1 MRPLMKKLLLSLFT
15 LLLAGQLNA
24 CVMEPGVWQTVEVI
38 DSAGDP
44 GVLALSDALFQLR
57 KKFAAEMAACK
68 IPERPITFV
77 GAYLDETPMSSS
89 TLTILEQSVE
99 LVWNDARVLPA
110 SELVSS
116 PEDYVALHK
125 AAEKAG
131 KDGYSATIHV
141 SGAQSTAINQ
151 IDVNFWL
158 YQLYRCV
165 MREELKAFIRIADS
179 SGTALFIDE
188 IAVSPTVMVDPLI
201 SPVGGYII
209 RFEKNTANPLLVDF
223 GPLAEGGE
231 HQIRLNE
238 SYRQPSATPPLS
250 EFKAPLAGND

>member
-1 MRPLMKKLLLSLFT
+1 MKTLLLSIFT
-15 LLLAGQLNA
+15 LLLACQLNA
-24 CVMEPGVWQTVEVI
+24 CVMEPCLWQTVEVV

-68 IPERPITFV
+68 LPERPITFV
-77 GAYLDETPMSSS
+77 GAYLEETPMSSA
-89 TLTILEQSVE
+89 TLRILEQSAE
-99 LVWNDARVLPA
+99 LVWNDATILPA
-110 SELVSS
+110 SQMVSS
-116 PEDYVALHK
+116 PQDYEALQK
-125 AAEKAG
+125 ASEKAG

-151 IDVNFWL
+151 IDANFWL

-179 SGTALFIDE
+179 AGTALFVDE
-188 IAVSPTVMVDPLI
+188 ITVSPTVMVDPLI

-209 RFEKNTANPLLVDF
+209 RFE
-223 GPLAEGGE
+223 
-231 HQIRLNE
+231 
-238 SYRQPSATPPLS
+238 
-250 EFKAPLAGND
+250 